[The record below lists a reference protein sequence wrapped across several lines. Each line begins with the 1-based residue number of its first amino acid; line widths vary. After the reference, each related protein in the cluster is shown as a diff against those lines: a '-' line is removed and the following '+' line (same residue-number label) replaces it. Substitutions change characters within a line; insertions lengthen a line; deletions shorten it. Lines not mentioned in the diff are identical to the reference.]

1 MFHRL
6 MFLALA
12 IASASPV
19 FAVERIALVV
29 GINDYENLE
38 TLHTA
43 VNDARAVGAALA
55 QHGFTIV
62 ETTDPTRR
70 EFSRKLA
77 EVVGAVEPG
86 DDLIFFFAGHG
97 VAVDGVNY
105 LLPSDLPEL
114 LPGDEG
120 ALRDE
125 AFSAAD
131 IIDRFKSAGARNTIA
146 ILDAC
151 RNNPLRS
158 RGRSLGSTR
167 GLARMEVEQGS
178 FILFSADAGQE
189 ALNSLP
195 NETGAANSLFT
206 RFLLPYLSDGSLTF
220 PEVARLVRRD
230 VRAAAQTA
238 GADQFPAYYD
248 ALADDFRLSAAATTE
263 HAPPPESPTIPSR
276 GRIHALL
283 VGIDDYPNHPLR
295 GAVNDAVDI
304 GRAVT
309 ARGASTIRLFDREAT
324 SEAFTTAARQIADTA
339 APGDTVVYTFSGHG
353 WIMNADA
360 YSLLDRGLYV
370 GALVLADDELDV
382 ASFRPKV
389 SMYSF
394 VDTAK
399 RYASQGIRFILVVD
413 SNSTLG
419 AVADDLPVETTVVLG
434 SEAGKTLPEVMIDG
448 EPRGAVSWSVARAFV
463 GAADGD
469 GDGEISQQE
478 FLQFV
483 VQSVRDKA
491 NMTPD
496 THPAIGTNLVL
507 LGVGAGAR

>member
-6 MFLALA
+6 MCLALA

-86 DDLIFFFAGHG
+86 DDVIFFFAGHG
-97 VAVDGVNY
+97 VAVDSVNY

-178 FILFSADAGQE
+178 SFCSRLTRDRRRSIPCRTRPAQRIPCSPASCCLTSATAHSRFRKSR
-189 ALNSLP
+189 ALCA
-195 NETGAANSLFT
+195 ETC
-206 RFLLPYLSDGSLTF
+206 
-220 PEVARLVRRD
+220 
-230 VRAAAQTA
+230 
-238 GADQFPAYYD
+238 
-248 ALADDFRLSAAATTE
+248 
-263 HAPPPESPTIPSR
+263 APPRKPPAPISSPHIMMRWRTI
-276 GRIHALL
+276 
-283 VGIDDYPNHPLR
+283 
-295 GAVNDAVDI
+295 
-304 GRAVT
+304 
-309 ARGASTIRLFDREAT
+309 
-324 SEAFTTAARQIADTA
+324 
-339 APGDTVVYTFSGHG
+339 SG
-353 WIMNADA
+353 
-360 YSLLDRGLYV
+360 
-370 GALVLADDELDV
+370 
-382 ASFRPKV
+382 
-389 SMYSF
+389 
-394 VDTAK
+394 
-399 RYASQGIRFILVVD
+399 
-413 SNSTLG
+413 
-419 AVADDLPVETTVVLG
+419 
-434 SEAGKTLPEVMIDG
+434 
-448 EPRGAVSWSVARAFV
+448 
-463 GAADGD
+463 
-469 GDGEISQQE
+469 
-478 FLQFV
+478 
-483 VQSVRDKA
+483 
-491 NMTPD
+491 
-496 THPAIGTNLVL
+496 
-507 LGVGAGAR
+507 